1 MVEMNPEEKLAQ
13 WAALFISAQDA
24 PAPACAQYVGVT
36 PAAGELLRA
45 VDAGGVPAFITGNL
59 KQIAQENGVEITDAM
74 TPNDIVDA
82 IRLRLL
88 VSGS

>member
-45 VDAGGVPAFITGNL
+45 VDA
-59 KQIAQENGVEITDAM
+59 M